1 MKKIDVIIE
10 KGKKE
15 FWGRI
20 EGYDFLPV
28 TVGKSVAEV
37 LDNLKML
44 IADYIENEGQNDKAW
59 KTFDALKTELVL
71 HYDLRAF
78 FDEYDFL
85 NVSAIGQK
93 AKINRSLL
101 RQYVAGIKH
110 PSTVQAKKVEAAVH
124 QLAEKMNKVSLVG
137 STL

>member
-1 MKKIDVIIE
+1 MKIDVIIE

-28 TVGKSVAEV
+28 TVGKTIDEV
-37 LDNLKML
+37 LDNLRML
-44 IADYIENEGQNDKAW
+44 IADHIEHEGRDDKQW
-59 KTFDALKTELVL
+59 KDVNAAGVEFNL

-78 FDEYDFL
+78 FDRYKVL
-85 NVSAIGQK
+85 NVSSIATK
-93 AKINRSLL
+93 AKINQSLL
-101 RQYVAGIKH
+101 RQYVAGVKH
-110 PSTVQAKKVEAAVH
+110 PSTRQAKKVEAAVH
-124 QLAEKMNKVSLVG
+124 QIAEEMNKVSLVG

>member
-1 MKKIDVIIE
+1 MIIE

-28 TVGKSVAEV
+28 TVGRNIDEV
-37 LDNLKML
+37 LDNLRML
-44 IADYIENEGQNDKAW
+44 IADYIENEGQNDKRW
-59 KTFDALKTELVL
+59 KNADAAKIEFDL

-78 FDEYDFL
+78 FDRYDFL
-85 NVSAIGQK
+85 NASSIASK

-101 RQYVAGIKH
+101 SQYIAGVKH
-110 PSTVQAKKVEAAVH
+110 PSTKQAKKVETAVRE
-124 QLAEKMNKVSLVG
+124 LAEEMNKVSLVG

>member
-1 MKKIDVIIE
+1 MKINVIIE

-28 TVGKSVAEV
+28 TVGKNIAEV
-37 LDNLKML
+37 IGNLKML
-44 IADYIENEGQNDKAW
+44 IADYIENEGQNDKQW
-59 KTFDALKTELVL
+59 KNFDSGKIEFNL

-85 NVSAIGQK
+85 NVSAIAQK

-101 RQYVAGIKH
+101 GQYVKGIKH
-110 PSTVQAKKVEAAVH
+110 PSTKQAKKVEAAVRH
-124 QLAEKMNKVSLVG
+124 IAEEMHKVSLVG